1 MPGPLPKHPDRRHRR
16 NVRDVRVLPLEVSQA
31 APPAPTGLLKSTIA
45 RWEAY
50 WRSPVAAAADP
61 VTDLPLI
68 ERYFRALDEL
78 ERCGRVFRKARVT
91 AGSQGQIVLHP
102 LARYL
107 SQLSSEL
114 MALEDRLGLSPK
126 SRAQLGMAIAEAQ
139 KTLGDLAA
147 IGYDD
152 E

>member
-1 MPGPLPKHPDRRHRR
+1 MPGPLPKPDDRRKRR
-16 NVRDVRVLPLEVSQA
+16 NVRGVRVLPFEVSVPV
-31 APPAPTGLLKSTIA
+31 PPAPAGLLKTTLS

-50 WRSPVAAAADP
+50 WTSPVAAAADR

-68 ERYFRALDEL
+68 ERYFRAMDES
-78 ERCGRVFRKARVT
+78 ERVGRVFRKARVT

-102 LARYL
+102 LSRYL

-114 MALEDRLGLSPK
+114 TALEDRLGLSPK
-126 SRAQLGMAIAEAQ
+126 ARAQLGMAIAEAQ